1 MCEQVNTADIF
12 YNSDNA
18 QPSELMNLGIPNG
31 TNLNIIL
38 ALLDE
43 QAVRAIDLKALNIPY
58 LRSKYTIKSLKNIL
72 ESIDAELK
80 KLNK

>member
-1 MCEQVNTADIF
+1 MCKQVNTADIF
-12 YNSDNA
+12 YNSDNS

-43 QAVRAIDLKALNIPY
+43 QAVRALDIKTLNIPY